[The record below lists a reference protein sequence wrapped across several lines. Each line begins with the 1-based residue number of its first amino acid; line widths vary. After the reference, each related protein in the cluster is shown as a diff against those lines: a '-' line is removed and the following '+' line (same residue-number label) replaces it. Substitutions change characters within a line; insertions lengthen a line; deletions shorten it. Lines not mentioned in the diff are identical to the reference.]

1 MIQLQQH
8 VVAIFT
14 AAAAFKNF
22 QDHGAG
28 HHVAASQVFGVG
40 RIALH
45 KALAVLIDQVAA
57 LAPTAFGDQSTR
69 TVNAGGVELP
79 HFNIL
84 NREPSTQGH
93 TDTIAGIDMRIGGGS
108 VNAPGTAGG
117 HYGSFGA
124 HIDGF
129 TVFYINGDYA
139 YDGAVLVFH
148 QVNGKDR
155 KSTRL
160 NSSHVAISYA
170 VFCV

>member
-8 VVAIFT
+8 VVAILT

-22 QDHGAG
+22 KNHGAG

-57 LAPTAFGDQSTR
+57 LAPTPFGDQSTR
-69 TVNAGGVELP
+69 TVNTGGVELP
-79 HFNIL
+79 HFDIL

-108 VNAPGTAGG
+108 VNAPGTASRSEEHTSELQSRG
-117 HYGSFGA
+117 H
-124 HIDGF
+124 
-129 TVFYINGDYA
+129 
-139 YDGAVLVFH
+139 LVC
-148 QVNGKDR
+148 
-155 KSTRL
+155 RL
-160 NSSHVAISYA
+160 LLEKKKQ
-170 VFCV
+170 